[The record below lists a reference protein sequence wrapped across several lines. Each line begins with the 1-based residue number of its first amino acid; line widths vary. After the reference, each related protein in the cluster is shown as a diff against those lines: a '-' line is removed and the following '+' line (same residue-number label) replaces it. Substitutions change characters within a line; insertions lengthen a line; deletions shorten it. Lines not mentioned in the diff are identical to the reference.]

1 MRYLQGI
8 TDFLY
13 IPRYNSWGN
22 LGNNLG
28 AATSI
33 NGLCESLRKNG
44 MTITKPSVPRY
55 FLTMR
60 MERGKTLH
68 SERQRN

>member
-1 MRYLQGI
+1 MKI
-8 TDFLY
+8 TDRETFEAVQKF
-13 IPRYNSWGN
+13 II
-22 LGNNLG
+22 NNFG

-55 FLTMR
+55 FFTMR
-60 MERGKTLH
+60 MEREKTLH